1 MIPIA
6 MKSKGATDL
15 NSILSINQARTQ
27 SALCA
32 QNITTLNKPPRR
44 TGGFPAA
51 SASTCRDCNPRRST
65 NRGAA

>member
-6 MKSKGATDL
+6 LRTNHYDVK
-15 NSILSINQARTQ
+15 QAARGT
-27 SALCA
+27 A
-32 QNITTLNKPPRR
+32 RR
-44 TGGFPAA
+44 TAGFPAA

>member
-6 MKSKGATDL
+6 MKSKGATDQ

-32 QNITTLNKPPRR
+32 QTITTLNKPPAARR
-44 TGGFPAA
+44 AA
-51 SASTCRDCNPRRST
+51 QALPVSLTDQKVME
-65 NRGAA
+65 

>member
-6 MKSKGATDL
+6 MKSKGATDQ

-32 QNITTLNKPPRR
+32 QTITARR